1 MHEKLMTS
9 GRDMRV
15 VRENIIR
22 AEALA
27 KEILTLSRNSL
38 LLNLRFLDRALV
50 SFLPVDSSLTAELAT
65 NGQYLYFNPTYIL
78 RSYKIDR
85 ALPARDYLHVTLHC
99 VFRHLFINRKV
110 RAESWDLACDIAVE
124 NIINELE
131 VPSLCCRR
139 QTAQEQLL
147 KKLKEEVQP
156 LTAEKLYKYF
166 NAQER
171 EPGEFAALRA
181 SFYGDDHAL
190 WYEEEKEQKQENL
203 KPNSE
208 QEDSGSREGEEQPAK
223 PGEAENLPPE
233 DDDAENAS
241 PAGPAAEQ
249 TDEGKGQGS
258 SGEED
263 NRRGQE
269 PNLTRAELE
278 AVWQEISKKIQVD
291 LETHPASWGQSEGGM
306 ELALR
311 EVNREKVD
319 YREFLRHFAVL
330 GENMEVN
337 DEEFD
342 LSYYTYG
349 LERYGNLPLIEPL
362 ESKETKR
369 IREFVIAIDTS
380 ESVENELVHKFVT
393 KTYNILKQS
402 DSFFRKTNIHLIQC
416 GASVTED
423 VKLTRPEDFEAYLR
437 QMTLKGFGGTDFR
450 PVFER
455 VDELIADQEF
465 INFKGLIYFTDGF
478 GTFPSRRP
486 KYEVAFVFVEDEPA
500 GQAADRRPE
509 IPVWAA
515 RVRLRKDDLEMF

>member
-1 MHEKLMTS
+1 
-9 GRDMRV
+9 
-15 VRENIIR
+15 
-22 AEALA
+22 
-27 KEILTLSRNSL
+27 
-38 LLNLRFLDRALV
+38 
-50 SFLPVDSSLTAELAT
+50 
-65 NGQYLYFNPTYIL
+65 
-78 RSYKIDR
+78 
-85 ALPARDYLHVTLHC
+85 
-99 VFRHLFINRKV
+99 
-110 RAESWDLACDIAVE
+110 
-124 NIINELE
+124 
-131 VPSLCCRR
+131 
-139 QTAQEQLL
+139 
-147 KKLKEEVQP
+147 
-156 LTAEKLYKYF
+156 
-166 NAQER
+166 
-171 EPGEFAALRA
+171 
-181 SFYGDDHAL
+181 
-190 WYEEEKEQKQENL
+190 
-203 KPNSE
+203 
-208 QEDSGSREGEEQPAK
+208 
-223 PGEAENLPPE
+223 
-233 DDDAENAS
+233 
-241 PAGPAAEQ
+241 
-249 TDEGKGQGS
+249 
-258 SGEED
+258 
-263 NRRGQE
+263 
-269 PNLTRAELE
+269 
-278 AVWQEISKKIQVD
+278 VD

-311 EVNREKVD
+311 AVNREKVD

-423 VKLTRPEDFEAYLR
+423 VKLTCPEDFEAYLR

-465 INFKGLIYFTDGF
+465 INFKGLIYFTDGL
-478 GTFPSRRP
+478 GTFPSQRP
-486 KYEVAFVFVEDEPA
+486 KYDVAFVFVEDEPA